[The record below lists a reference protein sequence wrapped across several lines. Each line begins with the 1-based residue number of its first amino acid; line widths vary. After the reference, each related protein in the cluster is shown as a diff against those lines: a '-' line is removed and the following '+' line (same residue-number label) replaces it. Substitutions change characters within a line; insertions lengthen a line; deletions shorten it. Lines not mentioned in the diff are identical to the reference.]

1 MSLRNDS
8 DTQDFIEILY
18 ERSGRTNGLYTGLYQ
33 SWARGTLKAQRRI
46 ELDSSF
52 RPSGDTRRSWVSRVF
67 GEGAKQAEKNSCADG

>member
-1 MSLRNDS
+1 MSLRNDN
-8 DTQDFIEILY
+8 DTQDFLEILY

-52 RPSGDTRRSWVSRVF
+52 RPSRNSRTSWVSRYF
-67 GEGAKQAEKNSCADG
+67 GGSQKPSEENACADG